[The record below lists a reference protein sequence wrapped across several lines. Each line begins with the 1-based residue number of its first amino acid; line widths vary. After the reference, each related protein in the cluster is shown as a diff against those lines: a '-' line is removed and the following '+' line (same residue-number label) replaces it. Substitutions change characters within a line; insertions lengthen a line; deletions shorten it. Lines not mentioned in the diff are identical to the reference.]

1 MGLRERKKAKTRA
14 AIQEHALR
22 LFGTQGYQ
30 QTTVEQIAAAAEVS
44 PSTFFRYFG
53 SKEETVTF
61 DRLDPVLL
69 ASFERQPQDLDVLTA
84 LRRAVREIYSQLDDA
99 TNEQE
104 RRRMRLAVTE
114 PELAGK
120 LADSFA
126 AGITML
132 AEAIARRY
140 HREPDDLPVL
150 AVAGAVSGVMYA
162 VFASLLADEQANWAE
177 TVDRALGE
185 LESGLSL

>member
-22 LFGTQGYQ
+22 LFAVQGYQ

-69 ASFERQPQDLDVLTA
+69 ASFERQPAGLHVVTA
-84 LRRAVREIYSQLDDA
+84 LRRAVREVYAELDDA
-99 TNEQE
+99 LNEQE
-104 RRRMRLAVTE
+104 RRRMRLVVTE

-120 LADSFA
+120 LADSFT
-126 AGITML
+126 AGVTML
-132 AEAIARRY
+132 AAAIAHRY
-140 HREPDDLPVL
+140 HRKPGDLAVL

-162 VFASLLADEQANWAE
+162 VFAVLIDDKQASWAE

-185 LESGLSL
+185 LETGLSL